1 MLGSLWE
8 ELMHCTDSVGAF
20 VLWNDSREYYI
31 DDNALGLLGMDR
43 EYLSC
48 DALRNV
54 LECALDAEVSSSP
67 AKVMTVHVDD
77 EDCIAGFVVRRDTAV
92 PLAIGEMYPLLN

>member
-1 MLGSLWE
+1 MGLFSHKEGHTMNENRSEQLQHMLGSLWE

-43 EYLSC
+43 EYLSYE
-48 DALRNV
+48 ALQNV
-54 LECALDAEVSSSP
+54 LEREAE
-67 AKVMTVHVDD
+67 AKN
-77 EDCIAGFVVRRDTAV
+77 R
-92 PLAIGEMYPLLN
+92 